1 MNKSFSSLEVS
12 RLFDY
17 IIMATSILIFG
28 CYDFSGIPFATL
40 LYLFSKGS
48 LHLFLTHIITN
59 KHFIYN
65 DQPHHDAS
73 KYLAP
78 LKWNKFHL
86 YTPPLYSDHLDRW

>member
-28 CYDFSGIPFATL
+28 CYDFSGITFTTL
-40 LYLFSKGS
+40 PYLFTRGSLYLF
-48 LHLFLTHIITN
+48 LPHIITSN
-59 KHFIYN
+59 HFIYN
-65 DQPHHDAS
+65 DQPHHDVS

-78 LKWNKFHL
+78 LKRNKFHL
-86 YTPPLYSDHLDRW
+86 YTLPLYLDHLDR